1 MRKFYILAAILVI
14 ASPLAAQQF
23 CPGHSVIVN
32 TPEDKLM
39 LAVNGAT
46 DPQQQGDALNQ
57 FIQANPTSKFLPC
70 AYESLTLAYL
80 KQNNFAKVI
89 ESGQKALAIPYQD
102 SLLLVNLAKGYVG
115 AGEANDDAFAVIDRA
130 PAQVKAETPN
140 SRPATASDAEWQ
152 KTLSDYQEVGNDV
165 IAYMDYAF
173 FQLLPRVTDANKRVQ
188 YLDAFQKAYPNDK
201 NVGTINFQYLIAY
214 RMLNNTAMAD
224 SYGEKA
230 IQADSNNLD
239 ALSML
244 AYDYAI
250 GRTNP
255 AKAAVYAKKV
265 IALAPGLKK
274 PEGASDA
281 QFQEYQD
288 GKLGVAHL
296 VIGYVDFLE
305 TQRTH
310 RVGGA
315 IQEFETAA
323 KLLHAMLPFQ
333 AQALF
338 YLGSAYE
345 SSIPPNHRG
354 ALAALTQAA
363 NLQTPWRPRAEEL
376 LAKVKAASRR

>member
-1 MRKFYILAAILVI
+1 MRKLCILAIVVFV

-39 LAVNGAT
+39 LTVNGAT
-46 DPQQQGDALNQ
+46 DPQQQVDALNQ
-57 FIQANPTSKFLPC
+57 FIQANPASNFLPC
-70 AYESLTLAYL
+70 AYESLTMAYL

-89 ESGQKALAIPYQD
+89 EAGQKALAIPYQD
-102 SLLLVNLAKGYVG
+102 ALLLVNLEKGYVG

-140 SRPATASDAEWQ
+140 SRPANASDAEWQ
-152 KTLSDYQEVGNDV
+152 STLSDYQSVANNV
-165 IAYMDYAF
+165 LAYMDYAF
-173 FQLLPRVTDANKRVQ
+173 FQLLPRVTDASKRIQ

-201 NVGTINFQYLIAY
+201 NVSAINFQYLIAY
-214 RMLNNTAMAD
+214 RMANNTAMAD

-230 IQADSNNLD
+230 IQANPDDMDS
-239 ALSML
+239 LSML

-255 AKAAVYAKKV
+255 TKAAVYAKKV

-274 PEGASDA
+274 PEGATDT
-281 QFQEYQD
+281 QFQEYQN
-288 GKLGVAHL
+288 GKLGLAHMVL
-296 VIGYVDFLE
+296 GYVDFLE

-310 RVGGA
+310 REGSA

-323 KLLHAMLPFQ
+323 KLLNAMPPFQ

-338 YLGSAYE
+338 YLGNAYE
-345 SSIPPNHRG
+345 FSFPPNHR
-354 ALAALTQAA
+354 AAIAALTQAA
-363 NLQTPWRPRAEEL
+363 KMQTPWRPQAEAL
-376 LAKVKAASRR
+376 LAKVKAASR